1 MRSVRVRLSRAER
14 RDQLLDTAQQVFTA
28 RGYAAAAMDDVAEA
42 AGVTKPV
49 LYDHF
54 GSKDGLLAA
63 VIERSGQQ
71 MLDATT
77 GAVQGLDPET
87 ALRGGL
93 TAFFRYVD
101 EHAGAWTLLLREVS
115 PGTPA
120 AAAVDRVRA
129 VQVDVIAALIATHL
143 PATDP
148 VRAAVFAHV
157 VSGAAERLSTVR
169 VTGLRT
175 TPEEAADLLMDALW
189 TGFAAL
195 VDSALEDKSA
205 LEDSALEDKEKP

>member
-1 MRSVRVRLSRAER
+1 MTRADR
-14 RDQLLDTAQQVFTA
+14 RDQLLDTAQQVFTEH
-28 RGYAAAAMDDVAEA
+28 GYGPSSMDDVADA

-77 GAVQGLDPET
+77 GAVRGLDPET
-87 ALRGGL
+87 ALRQGL
-93 TAFFRYVD
+93 IAFFRYVD
-101 EHAGAWTLLLREVS
+101 EHAGAWTLLIREVA

-129 VQVDVIAALIATHL
+129 VQVDVIAALIGMHVPLGPT
-143 PATDP
+143 
-148 VRAAVFAHV
+148 RAAVYAHV
-157 VSGAAERLSTVR
+157 VSGAAERLSYVR
-169 VTGLRT
+169 LDGITT
-175 TPEEAADLLMDALW
+175 TPEEAANHLMDALW

-195 VDSALEDKSA
+195 I
-205 LEDSALEDKEKP
+205 DKENP

>member
-1 MRSVRVRLSRAER
+1 MKTRMARADR
-14 RDQLLDTAQQVFTA
+14 RDQLLDTAQQVFTEQ
-28 RGYAAAAMDDVAEA
+28 GYAGASMDDVADA

-63 VIERSGQQ
+63 VIERSGQE

-87 ALRGGL
+87 ALRQGL

-101 EHAGAWTLLLREVS
+101 DHAGAWTLLLREVA

-120 AAAVDRVRA
+120 AEAVDRIRS
-129 VQVDVIAALIATHL
+129 VQVDVIAALIGMQLST
-143 PATDP
+143 PDP
-148 VRAAVFAHV
+148 VRAAVYAHV

-169 VTGLRT
+169 VTGLST
-175 TPEEAADLLMDALW
+175 TPEEAATYLMDALW
-189 TGFAAL
+189 SGFATL
-195 VDSALEDKSA
+195 VE
-205 LEDSALEDKEKP
+205 KEQR

>member
-1 MRSVRVRLSRAER
+1 MARADR
-14 RDQLLDTAQQVFTA
+14 RDQLLDMAQDVFTE
-28 RGYAAAAMDDVAEA
+28 RGYATTSMDDVAEA

-54 GSKDGLLAA
+54 GSKEGLLAA
-63 VIERSGQQ
+63 VVERSGQE

-77 GAVQGLDPET
+77 GAVTGLDPET
-87 ALRGGL
+87 ALRQGL

-101 EHAGAWTLLLREVS
+101 EHAGAWTLLLREVA
-115 PGTPA
+115 PGTSA

-129 VQVDVIAALIATHL
+129 VQVDVIAALIGMHVKEPDPERAT
-143 PATDP
+143 
-148 VRAAVFAHV
+148 VYAHV

-169 VTGLRT
+169 ITGLRT
-175 TPEEAADLLMDALW
+175 SPEQAADLLMDALW

-195 VDSALEDKSA
+195 VE
-205 LEDSALEDKEKP
+205 KEQA

>member
-1 MRSVRVRLSRAER
+1 MTRADR
-14 RDQLLDTAQQVFTA
+14 RDQLLDTAQQVFTEH
-28 RGYAAAAMDDVAEA
+28 GYAPTSMDDVADA

-87 ALRGGL
+87 ALRHGL

-101 EHAGAWTLLLREVS
+101 EHAGAWTLLLREVA

-120 AAAVDRVRA
+120 AAAVDRIRA
-129 VQVDVIAALIATHL
+129 VQVDVIAALIGLHL
-143 PATDP
+143 DPPDP
-148 VRAAVFAHV
+148 VRAGVYAHV

-169 VTGLRT
+169 LTET
-175 TPEEAADLLMDALW
+175 KITPEEAANLLMDALW

-195 VDSALEDKSA
+195 VEQEHS
-205 LEDSALEDKEKP
+205 

>member
-1 MRSVRVRLSRAER
+1 MSRADR
-14 RDQLLDTAQQVFTA
+14 RDQLLDTAQQVFTE
-28 RGYAAAAMDDVAEA
+28 RGYASASMDDVADA

-63 VIERSGQQ
+63 VIERSGQE

-87 ALRGGL
+87 ALRQGL

-101 EHAGAWTLLLREVS
+101 EHAGAWTLLLREVA

-120 AAAVDRVRA
+120 AGAVDRIRG
-129 VQVDVIAALIATHL
+129 VQVDVIAALVGQHVTTADPTRAT
-143 PATDP
+143 
-148 VRAAVFAHV
+148 VFAHV

-169 VTGLRT
+169 VNGLT
-175 TPEEAADLLMDALW
+175 ATPEEAANLLMDALW

-195 VDSALEDKSA
+195 VEQ
-205 LEDSALEDKEKP
+205 EQG

>member
-1 MRSVRVRLSRAER
+1 MTRADR
-14 RDQLLDTAQQVFTA
+14 RDQLLDTAQQVFTEH
-28 RGYAAAAMDDVAEA
+28 GYGPSSMDDVADA

-63 VIERSGQQ
+63 VVERSGQA

-77 GAVQGLDPET
+77 GAVEGLAPET
-87 ALRGGL
+87 ALRQGL

-101 EHAGAWTLLLREVS
+101 EHAGAWTLLLREVA

-129 VQVDVIAALIATHL
+129 VQVDVSAALIGTHVTSADPTRAT
-143 PATDP
+143 
-148 VRAAVFAHV
+148 VYAHV
-157 VSGAAERLSTVR
+157 VSGAAERLSHVR
-169 VTGLRT
+169 VAAGLDT
-175 TPEEAADLLMDALW
+175 TPEEAANLLMDALW

-195 VDSALEDKSA
+195 VEQ
-205 LEDSALEDKEKP
+205 EQR

>member
-1 MRSVRVRLSRAER
+1 MARADR
-14 RDQLLDTAQQVFTA
+14 RDQLLDTAQDVFTE
-28 RGYAAAAMDDVAEA
+28 RGYGATSMDDVAEA

-63 VIERSGQQ
+63 VVERSGQE

-87 ALRGGL
+87 ALRQGL

-101 EHAGAWTLLLREVS
+101 EHAGAWTLLLREVA

-120 AAAVDRVRA
+120 AEAVDRVRA
-129 VQVDVIAALIATHL
+129 VQVDVIAALIGMHFTQA
-143 PATDP
+143 DP
-148 VRAAVFAHV
+148 ERAAVYAHV

-175 TPEEAADLLMDALW
+175 SPEQAADLLMDALW

-195 VDSALEDKSA
+195 VE
-205 LEDSALEDKEKP
+205 KEQQ

>member
-1 MRSVRVRLSRAER
+1 MTRADR
-14 RDQLLDTAQQVFTA
+14 RDQLLDTAQQVFTE
-28 RGYAAAAMDDVAEA
+28 RGYAPTSMDELADA

-63 VIERSGQQ
+63 VIERAGQQ
-71 MLDATT
+71 MLEATT
-77 GAVQGLDPET
+77 GAVQGLDPER
-87 ALRGGL
+87 ALRQGL
-93 TAFFRYVD
+93 TVFFRYVD
-101 EHAGAWTLLLREVS
+101 DHAGAWALLTREVA

-129 VQVDVIAALIATHL
+129 VQVDVIAALISLQVPLEPTRAT
-143 PATDP
+143 
-148 VRAAVFAHV
+148 VYAHV
-157 VSGAAERLSTVR
+157 VSGAAERLSFVR
-169 VTGLRT
+169 LDGIST

-195 VDSALEDKSA
+195 IP
-205 LEDSALEDKEKP
+205 KESP

>member
-1 MRSVRVRLSRAER
+1 MTRADR
-14 RDQLLDTAQQVFTA
+14 RDQLLDTAQQVFTQ
-28 RGYAAAAMDDVAEA
+28 RGYATASMDDVADA

-54 GSKDGLLAA
+54 GSKDGMLAA
-63 VIERSGQQ
+63 VIERAGQQ

-77 GAVQGLDPET
+77 GAVQDLDPEP
-87 ALRGGL
+87 ALRRGL

-101 EHAGAWTLLLREVS
+101 EHAGAWTLLLREVV

-120 AAAVDRVRA
+120 AEAVDRIRA
-129 VQVDVIAALIATHL
+129 VQVDVIAALISGHVATAD
-143 PATDP
+143 PA
-148 VRAAVFAHV
+148 RAAVYAHV

-169 VTGLRT
+169 VTGMQN
-175 TPEEAADLLMDALW
+175 TPEEAANLLMDALW

-195 VDSALEDKSA
+195 VD
-205 LEDSALEDKEKP
+205 KEQQ

>member
-1 MRSVRVRLSRAER
+1 MARADR
-14 RDQLLDTAQQVFTA
+14 RDQLLDTAQDVFTE
-28 RGYAAAAMDDVAEA
+28 RGYAGTSMDDVAEA

-63 VIERSGQQ
+63 VVERSGQE
-71 MLDATT
+71 MLAATT

-87 ALRGGL
+87 ALREGL

-101 EHAGAWTLLLREVS
+101 EHAGAWTLLLREVA

-120 AAAVDRVRA
+120 ADAVDRVRA
-129 VQVDVIAALIATHL
+129 VQVDVIAALIGTHFAE
-143 PATDP
+143 PDP
-148 VRAAVFAHV
+148 QRAAVYAHV

-175 TPEEAADLLMDALW
+175 SPEQAADLLMDALW

-195 VDSALEDKSA
+195 LPLERK
-205 LEDSALEDKEKP
+205 

>member
-1 MRSVRVRLSRAER
+1 MNRADR
-14 RDQLLDTAQQVFTA
+14 RDQLLETAQRVFTEH
-28 RGYAAAAMDDVAEA
+28 GYGPTSMDDVAEA

-63 VIERSGQQ
+63 VVERSGQE

-87 ALRGGL
+87 ALRQGL
-93 TAFFRYVD
+93 TAFFTYVD
-101 EHAGAWTLLLREVS
+101 QHAGAWTLLLREVA

-120 AAAVDRVRA
+120 AAAVDRIRA
-129 VQVDVIAALIATHL
+129 VQVDVIAALIGLHFQQA
-143 PATDP
+143 DP
-148 VRAAVFAHV
+148 VRATVYAHV

-169 VTGLRT
+169 VTDMST
-175 TPEEAADLLMDALW
+175 TPEEAANLLMDALW

-195 VDSALEDKSA
+195 VE
-205 LEDSALEDKEKP
+205 EEQR